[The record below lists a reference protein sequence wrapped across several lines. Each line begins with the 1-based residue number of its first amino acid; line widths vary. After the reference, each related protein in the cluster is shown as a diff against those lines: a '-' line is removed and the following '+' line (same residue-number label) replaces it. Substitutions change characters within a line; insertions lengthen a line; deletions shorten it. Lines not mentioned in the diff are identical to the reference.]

1 MENPWSFLYK
11 NSKKGE
17 NKMSNYFLS
26 VITQKNLIRKEVEV
40 MTPLYDYNVAMII
53 GNYIVKSIA
62 NDKDLS
68 INSRKPSLIK
78 RLLNKL
84 M

>member
-1 MENPWSFLYK
+1 
-11 NSKKGE
+11 
-17 NKMSNYFLS
+17 
-26 VITQKNLIRKEVEV
+26 